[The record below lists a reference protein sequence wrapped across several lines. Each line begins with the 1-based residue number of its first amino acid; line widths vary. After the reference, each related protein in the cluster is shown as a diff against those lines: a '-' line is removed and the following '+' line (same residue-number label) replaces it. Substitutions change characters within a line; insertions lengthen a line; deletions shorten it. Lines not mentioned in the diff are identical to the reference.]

1 MIICLIPEGQEPQA
15 GLIPVL
21 ESFGYRVRIAAQPT
35 EVAAGESELAVV
47 QLPSQH
53 SDAVTLL
60 RVWRETLPAGHPI
73 LALGAWSGPDE
84 VMPLLRAGATDYLSS
99 PWQTR
104 ELGVRLLVLQ
114 SCTTRLTNDL
124 LQRVAETQRLET
136 LAALSGGL
144 AHDFNNLLAAILG
157 NAEVAMLDTSLSGS
171 TRYSLEQIDRASR
184 HAAELTRQMVTYS
197 GRPEPGFQPIS
208 LAELVEDMVE
218 ILRASISRLSR
229 VEFDFEP
236 NLPAVLGEPSQLRQV
251 VMNLLVNASEA
262 MTPHGG
268 VILVSARTQRRG
280 DLARVVLEVADSGAG
295 IPPEYQQRIFDPFF
309 STKRSGRGLG
319 LAAVRSIV
327 NSHGGAVELESEP
340 GRGSTFR
347 LEFPALAGGE
357 ARRSSA
363 AESPRWRG
371 SGLVMLIEDEAPV
384 REAAAHLLARSGF
397 SVLEATDGQE
407 GASLFSRHAAALQAV
422 ILDLGLSGL
431 AGEDLL
437 RLIRQRRPDLCVVIW
452 SGFDR
457 SEIEVRTCGMGVT
470 SIIEKPGHV
479 RELAAVLCRSL
490 GGLSNAVA

>member
-1 MIICLIPEGQEPQA
+1 MYLIPEGQEPQA
-15 GLIPVL
+15 GLLPL
-21 ESFGYRVRIAAQPT
+21 LDSLGYRVRITTQPAGI
-35 EVAAGESELAVV
+35 VAGETELALV
-47 QLPSQH
+47 QLPSRH
-53 SDAVTLL
+53 TDAVTLL
-60 RVWRETLPAGHPI
+60 RVWREALPPGQPI
-73 LALGAWSGPDE
+73 LALGAWTDPE
-84 VMPLLRAGATDYLSS
+84 QVEPLLRGGATDYLAS

-104 ELGVRLLVLQ
+104 ELAVRLLVLRR
-114 SCTTRLTNDL
+114 STKRLTQEL
-124 LQRVAETQRLET
+124 QQRVAETQRLET
-136 LAALSGGL
+136 LAALSGSL

-157 NAEVAMLDTSLSGS
+157 NAEVAMLDSSLSGS

-197 GRPEPGFQPIS
+197 GRPEPGFQPVS
-208 LAELVEDMVE
+208 LAELVEDMAE
-218 ILRASISRLSR
+218 ILRASISRLSQ

-280 DLARVVLEVADSGAG
+280 DPARVILEVADSGAG

-327 NSHGGAVELESEP
+327 NSHGGAVEVESEP

-347 LEFPALAGGE
+347 LDFPALVGVE
-357 ARRSSA
+357 ARRSGVT
-363 AESPRWRG
+363 ELPRGRG
-371 SGLVMLIEDEAPV
+371 TGLVLLIEDEAPV

-397 SVLEATDGQE
+397 TVLEAADGQE
-407 GASLFSRHAAALQAV
+407 GASLFKRHAAALQAV

-437 RLIRQRRPDLCVVIW
+437 RLIRQRRSDLCVVIW

-457 SEIEVRTCGMGVT
+457 SEIEARTRGMAVT
-470 SIIEKPGHV
+470 AIIEKPGHV

-490 GGLSNAVA
+490 DGLSNAVA